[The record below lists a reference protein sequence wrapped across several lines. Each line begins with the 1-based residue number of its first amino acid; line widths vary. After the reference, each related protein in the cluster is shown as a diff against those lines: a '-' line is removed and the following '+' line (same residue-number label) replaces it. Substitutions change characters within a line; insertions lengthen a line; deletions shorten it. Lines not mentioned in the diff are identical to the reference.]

1 MVKKLLEIKNINKTF
16 DANNATT
23 HACKDVS
30 LNVYENELLGIVGE
44 SGSGKSTLMKL
55 ITNLEMKTSG
65 EVLYEGVDLT
75 TLKDKELKPYRKDI
89 QILFQDTTSS
99 LNPKMKV
106 KKIIC
111 EPLRNY
117 KLISKKQTDEIALQ
131 YLKMVELDETFLNKY
146 PSEMSGGQRQRVA
159 LARALTLKPKILI
172 LDEPTSALDVITQSK
187 IIDLILRFRTKYN
200 LTILFISHDIALISK
215 ISDRVIVMKKGQI
228 IEEVK
233 PQKILT
239 SIKHPYTKSLVDS
252 VFTLNG

>member
-1 MVKKLLEIKNINKTF
+1 MAEKILEIKNLNKEF
-16 DANNATT
+16 EQQKVTT
-23 HACKDVS
+23 YACKDIS
-30 LNVYENELLGIVGE
+30 LDVYENELLGVVGE

-55 ITNLEMKTSG
+55 ITKLETKTSG
-65 EVLYEGVDLT
+65 EILYKGIDLT
-75 TLKDKELKPYRKDI
+75 TLKDKQLREYRKDI

-117 KLISKKQTDEIALQ
+117 KLMSRKQTDEIALD

-146 PSEMSGGQRQRVA
+146 PSEVSGGQRQRVA

-172 LDEPTSALDVITQSK
+172 LDEPTSALDVITQNK
-187 IIDLILRFRTKYN
+187 IMDLILSFREKYN
-200 LTILFISHDIALISK
+200 LTILFICHDIALVSNV
-215 ISDRVIVMKKGQI
+215 SDRLVVMKKGEI

-239 SIKHPYTKSLVDS
+239 DTKHPYTKSLVNS
-252 VFTLNG
+252 VFTINS